1 MSEREL
7 QEQISALQR
16 QITTMSQYLGAV
28 CEEVLQLQ
36 ARVQELERQLAAM
49 SSTTENGGNGSSS
62 SSISAITPT
71 FHLTSSVG
79 LRFELSPHR

>member
-7 QEQISALQR
+7 REQITALQR

-36 ARVQELERQLAAM
+36 ARVQELVRKAFPKGTAGICHV
-49 SSTTENGGNGSSS
+49 T
-62 SSISAITPT
+62 
-71 FHLTSSVG
+71 H
-79 LRFELSPHR
+79 HR

>member
-7 QEQISALQR
+7 REQISALQR

-36 ARVQELERQLAAM
+36 ARVQELERQIAAM
-49 SSTTENGGNGSSS
+49 SHTTDNGSNGS
-62 SSISAITPT
+62 
-71 FHLTSSVG
+71 TSN
-79 LRFELSPHR
+79 